1 MTTVANNVMC
11 AAEWGLLDL
20 SLFVG
25 VIARKKH
32 IYSSGLS

>member
-1 MTTVANNVMC
+1 MTTATNNVMC
-11 AAEWGLLDL
+11 AAGWGLLDL
-20 SLFVG
+20 RFFVG